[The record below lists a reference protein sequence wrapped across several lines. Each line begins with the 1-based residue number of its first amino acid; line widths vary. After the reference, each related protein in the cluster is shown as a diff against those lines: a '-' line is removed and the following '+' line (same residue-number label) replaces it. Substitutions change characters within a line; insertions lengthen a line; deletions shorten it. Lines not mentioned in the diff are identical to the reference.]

1 MKRRTFRVVLSA
13 IGLACSLLLLAATS
27 PLHAESASTSLAT
40 AYNNRSDPTRLIA
53 SYYDAINSGDFA
65 RAYEYW
71 ESAPNGASLEQFAR
85 GFINTKSVQFSLTP
99 PTSTQGAAG
108 SVYAELPTVILGT
121 QIDGSIRTFTGCYVA
136 RRSNIENTG
145 WRIYSAKVE
154 EAASSATAASVI
166 QRAAALCPS

>member
-13 IGLACSLLLLAATS
+13 IGLACSLLLLAATT

-71 ESAPNGASLEQFAR
+71 ESAPNGGRIVGTVRARLYQHQKRSIFAH
-85 GFINTKSVQFSLTP
+85 
-99 PTSTQGAAG
+99 AAN
-108 SVYAELPTVILGT
+108 
-121 QIDGSIRTFTGCYVA
+121 QHA
-136 RRSNIENTG
+136 RRS
-145 WRIYSAKVE
+145 R
-154 EAASSATAASVI
+154 
-166 QRAAALCPS
+166 QRLR